1 MLPIAT
7 NWSMSNW
14 VHVKLLRLYQDPTVV
29 IILESTGSQGFHKPT
44 ANTKPHKRYRYNST
58 GVVSLS
64 KKSKNYTTTY
74 KSRADR
80 CIFKLFWR
88 KCRLLTVA

>member
-44 ANTKPHKRYRYNST
+44 ANTINLIRDIGKT
-58 GVVSLS
+58 
-64 KKSKNYTTTY
+64 
-74 KSRADR
+74 
-80 CIFKLFWR
+80 
-88 KCRLLTVA
+88 RLV